1 MNEEL
6 LLALRR
12 LEGKVD
18 SLITSLAVHDEE
30 LQRLENRIRH
40 LENSRSWMLG
50 AAAVIGAVAS
60 FLLQFINMDPGK

>member
-6 LLALRR
+6 LLALGR

-30 LQRLENRIRH
+30 LQRLDHRMRQ
-40 LENSRSWMLG
+40 LEQSRSWMLG
-50 AAAVIGAVAS
+50 AAAVIGAAFS
-60 FLLQFINMDPGK
+60 FLLQFINMDSIK